1 MARSEHDD
9 LTVRRVLRNMAGF
22 LGGSLG
28 AKVLSFVVITIAARA
43 VGVSG
48 IGLVFFAEATGAV
61 VFRVTDFGFY
71 QVFMR
76 RAARSQ
82 AGAEH
87 FKTALITRMAGTVGC
102 TLLFGAAMF
111 ALLPDQSFFLTGFFL
126 GHGLFVLHELG
137 RGVLAG
143 GERFVLNASLALG
156 ARSVGTAISVAG
168 MLQGGGLG
176 AWLCGT
182 LTGELLHL
190 ALVLFFASREL
201 RRGLHP
207 ESRSMFSE
215 GLTFWMLDVLRLGSK
230 ELQLVLVTAWL
241 SFEATGFFGLAD
253 RLTQGGLL
261 LTSSLSFAAFP
272 ALARRRNAAI
282 ERVHVIAVVGL
293 ALASSA
299 GIFVFARLIG
309 RVLIGADTGEMVSL
323 IRILSAA
330 VLLQSLAQPMD
341 VWLRANDRESRL
353 LRLAAAEAVVATLA
367 LSILVPRAGVDGAAY
382 ALVIAAL
389 LRFGGA
395 ALITLGTLKQ
405 RATAARAGSLSR

>member
-1 MARSEHDD
+1 VAPSENDD
-9 LTVRRVLRNMAGF
+9 LTVRRVLRNMGGF

-28 AKVLSFVVITIAARA
+28 AKLLSFVVITVAARS
-43 VGVSG
+43 VGVTG

-82 AGAEH
+82 AATAH
-87 FKTALITRMAGTVGC
+87 FRAALLTRIAGTVLC
-102 TLLFGAAMF
+102 TLLFGAAM
-111 ALLPDQSFFLTGFFL
+111 ALLLPEQSFWLTGFFL
-126 GHGLFVLHELG
+126 SHGLFVLHELG

-143 GERFVLNASLALG
+143 GERFLLNAGLALG
-156 ARSVGTAISVAG
+156 ARAVGTACSVVG

-176 AWLCGT
+176 AWLAGT

-190 ALVLFFASREL
+190 GLVLFFASREL
-201 RRGLHP
+201 RRAPHP
-207 ESRSMFSE
+207 ESKSMFSE
-215 GLTFWMLDVLRLGSK
+215 GLTFWMLDVLRLGSR
-230 ELQLVLVTAWL
+230 ELQLILVTAWL

-253 RLTQGGLL
+253 RLTHGGLL

-272 ALARRRNAAI
+272 VMARRQDAAI
-282 ERVHVIAVVGL
+282 QRAHVFAVGAL
-293 ALASSA
+293 ALASSGA
-299 GIFVFARLIG
+299 IFVFAQLLG
-309 RVLIGADTGEMVSL
+309 KVLLGTDTAEMVSL
-323 IRILSAA
+323 IRILAAA

-353 LRLAAAEAVVATLA
+353 LWLAAAEAVIATA
-367 LSILVPRAGVDGAAY
+367 SLSILVPRAGVDGAAY
-382 ALVIAAL
+382 ALVVAGA
-389 LRFGGA
+389 LRFGGT

-405 RATAARAGSLSR
+405 RAKAC